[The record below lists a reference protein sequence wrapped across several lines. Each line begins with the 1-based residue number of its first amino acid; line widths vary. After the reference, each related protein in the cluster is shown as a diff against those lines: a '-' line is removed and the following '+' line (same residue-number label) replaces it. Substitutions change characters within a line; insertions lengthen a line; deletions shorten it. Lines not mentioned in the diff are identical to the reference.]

1 MSSPQLIPSEARRAQ
16 TKLQNAL
23 ENEFATELID
33 QNVSFDF
40 KKFLDEVG
48 PTPSFGEPLGS
59 TPQCLSVDLIRSYHL
74 DELTETTRTVVQ
86 QHITVC
92 TTCSGHVTSYGTAQP
107 GGMPEELFQ
116 RVSNRIRSK
125 SVMRAGQDPV
135 IDTKNRRRFVW
146 PAPTQF
152 LRRVAAPAMALLVL
166 LWVFSPATPYLQ
178 EATSRFSDAW
188 VAFRGKDTATPNNPS
203 ELQRMLNNLVQASN
217 RGQLPPPHKVDRMLE
232 SVSMKSTL
240 TEPNDPSAP
249 LWITGRTQL
258 AAFDAASHYEAL
270 RKRTSSDAVSL
281 EVLKISQLRDVDG
294 VPAIAV
300 DSDEVYNPIVQ
311 TLLEKGVA
319 QSGIPRLYVFQGSK
333 LVYDISTKAENSAPT
348 SK

>member
-1 MSSPQLIPSEARRAQ
+1 MSSPQLIPSEAGRAQ

-23 ENEFATELID
+23 ENELATELID

-48 PTPSFGEPLGS
+48 PTPSFGEPLGP
-59 TPQCLSVDLIRSYHL
+59 TLQCLSVDLIRSYHL
-74 DELTETTRTVVQ
+74 DELTQTARNAIR
-86 QHITVC
+86 QHIAVC

-116 RVSNRIRSK
+116 RVSNRIRRK
-125 SVMRAGQDPV
+125 SVVRPGQDPV
-135 IDTKNRRRFVW
+135 NDGKHRRMFVW

-152 LRRVAAPAMALLVL
+152 LRWVAAPAMALLVL
-166 LWVFSPATPYLQ
+166 FWVFSPATPYLQ

-217 RGQLPPPHKVDRMLE
+217 RGQLPPAHKVDRMLE

-240 TEPNDPSAP
+240 TPPNDPSAP

-300 DSDEVYNPIVQ
+300 DSDEVYNPKVQ

>member
-1 MSSPQLIPSEARRAQ
+1 
-16 TKLQNAL
+16 LQSAL
-23 ENEFATELID
+23 ENELATELID

-40 KKFLDEVG
+40 KRFLDEVG
-48 PTPSFGEPLGS
+48 PTPSFGEPLGP

-74 DELTETTRTVVQ
+74 DELTETARPVVK

-92 TTCSGHVTSYGTAQP
+92 TTCSGYVTSYGTARP
-107 GGMPEELFQ
+107 DGMPEELFQ
-116 RVSNRIRSK
+116 RVSNRIRGK
-125 SVMRAGQDPV
+125 SVMRPGPDPV
-135 IDTKNRRRFVW
+135 IDTKNWRRFVR

-152 LRRVAAPAMALLVL
+152 LHWVAAPAMALLVL
-166 LWVFSPATPYLQ
+166 FWVFSPATPYLQ

-203 ELQRMLNNLVQASN
+203 ELERMLNNLVQASN
-217 RGQLPPPHKVDRMLE
+217 RGQLPPPRKVDRMLE

-240 TEPNDPSAP
+240 TQPNDPSAP
-249 LWITGRTQL
+249 LWITGRAQL

-270 RKRTSSDAVSL
+270 RKRTASDAVSL

-300 DSDEVYNPIVQ
+300 DSDEVYNPNVQ

-333 LVYDISTKAENSAPT
+333 LVYDISTKTENSAPT

>member
-1 MSSPQLIPSEARRAQ
+1 MSSPQVTPRQAGMAGA
-16 TKLQNAL
+16 KLQNAL
-23 ENEFATELID
+23 ENKLATELID

-48 PTPSFGEPLGS
+48 PPPSFGEPLGP

-74 DELTETTRTVVQ
+74 DELTQTARTVIQ
-86 QHITVC
+86 QHIALC
-92 TTCSGHVTSYGTAQP
+92 TTCSGHVTSYVEAQP
-107 GGMPEELFQ
+107 GVMPEDLFQ
-116 RVSNRIRSK
+116 RVSDRIRGK
-125 SVMRAGQDPV
+125 SVKRDEQDLD
-135 IDTKNRRRFVW
+135 IDTENVRRFVW
-146 PAPTQF
+146 PAPTQL
-152 LRRVAAPAMALLVL
+152 LRWVAVPAMALLVL

-178 EATSRFSDAW
+178 QATSRFSDAW
-188 VAFRGKDTATPNNPS
+188 VAFRGKETAIPNNPS
-203 ELQRMLNNLVQASN
+203 ELQRTLNNLVQASN

-240 TEPNDPSAP
+240 TPPNDPNAL

-281 EVLKISQLRDVDG
+281 EVLKISELRDVDG
-294 VPAIAV
+294 VPAISV
-300 DSDEVYNPIVQ
+300 DSDEVYNPNVQ

>member
-1 MSSPQLIPSEARRAQ
+1 MSSPQMIPREAGMADA
-16 TKLQNAL
+16 KLQNAL
-23 ENEFATELID
+23 ENKLATELID
-33 QNVSFDF
+33 ENVSFDF
-40 KKFLDEVG
+40 NKFLDEVG
-48 PTPSFGEPLGS
+48 PTPSFGEPLGP

-74 DELTETTRTVVQ
+74 DELTQTARTVVQ
-86 QHITVC
+86 QHITLC
-92 TTCSGHVTSYGTAQP
+92 TTCSGHVTSYVVAQP
-107 GGMPEELFQ
+107 GVMPEELFQ
-116 RVSNRIRSK
+116 RVSDRIRGK
-125 SVMRAGQDPV
+125 SVKRDGQDQD
-135 IDTKNRRRFVW
+135 IDTENGRRFVW
-146 PAPTQF
+146 PAPTQ
-152 LRRVAAPAMALLVL
+152 LLHWVAAPAMALLVL

-178 EATSRFSDAW
+178 QATSRFGDAW
-188 VAFRGKDTATPNNPS
+188 VAFRGKETAIPNNPS

-240 TEPNDPSAP
+240 TPPNDPSAL

-270 RKRTSSDAVSL
+270 RKRTSSGAVSL

-294 VPAIAV
+294 VPAISV
-300 DSDEVYNPIVQ
+300 DSDEVYNPNVQ

-333 LVYDISTKAENSAPT
+333 LVYDISAKAENSAPT